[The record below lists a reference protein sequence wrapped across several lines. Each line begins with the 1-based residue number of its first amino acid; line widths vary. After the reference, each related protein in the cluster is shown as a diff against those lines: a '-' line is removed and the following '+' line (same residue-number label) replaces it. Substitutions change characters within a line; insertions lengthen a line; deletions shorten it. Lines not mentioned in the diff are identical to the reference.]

1 MNPHRTRLRFP
12 RLDTSPAAARYE
24 NVSFDEVRVIAEI
37 VEESAH
43 ELCLRTETGVKI
55 PQEVLVAAVG
65 GGELSRREET
75 AESRETSRPQ
85 PEPTD
90 VKPREAFP
98 TAYFPSSR
106 LSAEG
111 LAVDPET
118 LGRCRDPVVRP
129 RHGITG
135 RQTV

>member
-1 MNPHRTRLRFP
+1 LLVP

-24 NVSFDEVRVIAEI
+24 TVSFDEVRVFARI
-37 VEESAH
+37 VEESAR
-43 ELCLRTETGVKI
+43 ELYPRTETGVQI

-65 GGELSRREET
+65 SSELSRGEET
-75 AESRETSRPQ
+75 ADSRETSRPQ

-90 VKPREAFP
+90 VKPRGASPATCFL
-98 TAYFPSSR
+98 TSR
-106 LSAEG
+106 LSDEG
-111 LAVDPET
+111 LAVEPET